1 MKRKLEN
8 VTLLG
13 ADHKIERLKKAFE
26 ICESYFDFADKKL
39 ITSTDSE
46 MVTET

>member
-13 ADHKIERLKKAFE
+13 ADHKMERLKKTFE
-26 ICESYFDFADKKL
+26 ICESYFDFGDKKL
-39 ITSTDSE
+39 ITNTYSE
-46 MVTET
+46 LVTET